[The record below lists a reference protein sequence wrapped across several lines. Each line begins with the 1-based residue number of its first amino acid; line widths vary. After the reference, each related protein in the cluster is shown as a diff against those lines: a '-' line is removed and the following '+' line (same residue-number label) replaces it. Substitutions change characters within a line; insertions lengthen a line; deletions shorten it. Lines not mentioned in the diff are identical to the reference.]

1 MSRRKVSEP
10 PTPTPTP
17 ERSCYKLS
25 DVLAVGNQHL
35 NRPPFPIDVR
45 GESMQPYRQK
55 AVELFG
61 NRAPGEDDPR
71 MPLEAVRHRATR
83 GDHDG
88 LTVAER
94 QGREAWEALM
104 QKMVDN
110 IFSGSVQNV
119 EQMFKEGFDPTLY
132 GYSST
137 LMTEEGWVYFILSKT
152 IAGGTYLGG
161 KGHVYDFGRRTH
173 PRVADEFET
182 GAYPDYILPMVKLFI
197 DAGSP
202 VDIQTADFGD
212 SVLHCAA
219 RHDFTGELTA
229 LLLNAGAN
237 VSLVNYRDERAQ
249 DLARILGNTLVEQL
263 LSKHNAEELVKTMR
277 QGAGPLARR
286 DQAALYWQEETAKKK
301 YHPDQIPFQE
311 HMDTM

>member
-1 MSRRKVSEP
+1 
-10 PTPTPTP
+10 
-17 ERSCYKLS
+17 
-25 DVLAVGNQHL
+25 
-35 NRPPFPIDVR
+35 
-45 GESMQPYRQK
+45 
-55 AVELFG
+55 
-61 NRAPGEDDPR
+61 
-71 MPLEAVRHRATR
+71 
-83 GDHDG
+83 
-88 LTVAER
+88 
-94 QGREAWEALM
+94 M

-237 VSLVNYRDERAQ
+237 VSLVNYQNQRAQ
-249 DLARILGNTLVEQL
+249 DVARVLGNKIVERL
-263 LSKHNAEELVKTMR
+263 LGEHNAQELYKT
-277 QGAGPLARR
+277 LRR
-286 DQAALYWQEETAKKK
+286 ELREHQKRGNALYWQELVAKKK
-301 YHPDQIPFQE
+301 YHPDQ
-311 HMDTM
+311 MDWETNYAEAHSPSL